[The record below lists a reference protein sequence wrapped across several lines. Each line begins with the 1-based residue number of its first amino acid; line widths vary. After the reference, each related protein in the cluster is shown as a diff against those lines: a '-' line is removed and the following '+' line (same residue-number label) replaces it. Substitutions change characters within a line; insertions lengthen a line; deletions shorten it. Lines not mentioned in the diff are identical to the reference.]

1 MKLDGRYGKFYT
13 STFSPNHKFLA
24 KLDYLSDIF
33 LALSKKQ
40 TSGQHCICDIIS
52 AANHSTK
59 QIGYQTLCIRV
70 KGMVLM
76 ISTQPFPEYE
86 NTSLISS
93 KECQLLFFPLS
104 FFSLPNLQFF
114 FFCFVSK
121 WSNILTLNR
130 KIRIIS
136 GSY

>member
-13 STFSPNHKFLA
+13 STFSPNHKYLA

-93 KECQLLFFPLS
+93 KECQLLFFSSLL
-104 FFSLPNLQFF
+104 FFTTKFTVFF
-114 FFCFVSK
+114 FVLF
-121 WSNILTLNR
+121 LNGQ
-130 KIRIIS
+130 I
-136 GSY
+136 Y